1 MRLKAHRPMSKVKYL
16 PMSKAEEVMRVLD
29 RHGIL
34 LETDPKLPSVAALV
48 AGSPISGSWWG
59 HPRGHEIFRVSE
71 QLADSPDVVAA
82 KLLSGKVTWVA
93 KRLWPAL
100 ISIGTAREAWQTQG
114 LSTAAVRLLD
124 ILEAEGEARTD
135 TAEWSLGRKSSGD
148 AVRELEKRI
157 LIHSESVHTDTGSHT
172 KLIRTWDRWTQNT
185 GFKERK
191 IAPQQA
197 REQFEDIV
205 DRLNV
210 EFKAN
215 ARLPWR

>member
-1 MRLKAHRPMSKVKYL
+1 
-16 PMSKAEEVMRVLD
+16 MSKAEEVMRVLD

-48 AGSPISGSWWG
+48 AGSPIRGSWWG
-59 HPRGHEIFRVSE
+59 HPKGHQIFRVRE

-100 ISIGTAREAWQTQG
+100 ISIGSAREPWQMQG
-114 LSTAAVRLLD
+114 LSAGAIELLD
-124 ILEAEGEARTD
+124 ALSANGEVRTD
-135 TAEWSLGRKSSGD
+135 TTTLSLGKMSIGD

-157 LIHSESVHTDTGSHT
+157 LIHSESVHTQAGSHA
-172 KLIRTWDRWTQNT
+172 KLIRTWARWAQNA
-185 GFKERK
+185 GFKGRK
-191 IAPQQA
+191 MAPQQA
-197 REQFEDIV
+197 RKQFDEV
-205 DRLNV
+205 VRRLNV

>member
-1 MRLKAHRPMSKVKYL
+1 MAT
-16 PMSKAEEVMRVLD
+16 AAGFAQVMEALECY
-29 RHGIL
+29 GIL

-59 HPRGHEIFRVSE
+59 HPRGHEIFRISE
-71 QLADSPDVVAA
+71 RLADSSDVVTA

-114 LSTAAVRLLD
+114 LSAEALELLD
-124 ILEAEGEARTD
+124 ALSADDEVRTD
-135 TAEWSLGRKSSGD
+135 ATTLSLGKKSIGD
-148 AVRELEKRI
+148 VVRELEKRV
-157 LIHSESVHTDTGSHT
+157 LIHSESVHTEAGSHA
-172 KLIRTWDRWTQNT
+172 KLIRTWDRWAQNA
-185 GFKERK
+185 GFKGRK
-191 IAPQQA
+191 IAPQRA
-197 REQFEDIV
+197 RKQFEDIV

-215 ARLPWR
+215 ARLPWALRSRRA